1 MTKAVP
7 NLLNRTEEF
16 KDDQILH
23 SFGNGLL
30 IKTESM
36 MKRDSLRILPL
47 GNVQGSLMN
56 YMLNFPE
63 VVMGK
68 DIFEPFAGSGP
79 FGLMAMKIGARYAEF
94 LDINPRA
101 VEFQTENARLN
112 VDLLRLLPLRRNP

>member
-7 NLLNRTEEF
+7 NLLGRTEEY

-23 SFGNGLL
+23 RFGNGLL

-68 DIFEPFAGSGP
+68 DIFEP
-79 FGLMAMKIGARYAEF
+79 
-94 LDINPRA
+94 
-101 VEFQTENARLN
+101 
-112 VDLLRLLPLRRNP
+112 